1 MKLSTKIT
9 VIGLL
14 FTLSSLTACFKS
26 EKYPLEPI
34 ISNPVVTVFN
44 DSARVSFDFT
54 DGDADLGLP
63 PGDTTGVFAPDSFFY
78 YNIYLE
84 YFEKDDNLGWV
95 PGKDLAGEDVVFSYR
110 IKPIEVSDN
119 TKGIKGTID
128 VMVEPTYYNP
138 LSSQSDT
145 IKFKIILIDRALN
158 ISNSI
163 ETGEVVSP

>member
-1 MKLSTKIT
+1 M
-9 VIGLL
+9 
-14 FTLSSLTACFKS
+14 SSCFKS
-26 EKYPLEPI
+26 EDYPVEPI
-34 ISNPVVTVFN
+34 ISNPVVVVYT

-63 PGDTTGVFAPDSFFY
+63 PEDNTGIFAPDSFYY

-84 YFEKDDNLGWV
+84 YFEKDDALGWV
-95 PGKDLAGEDVVFSYR
+95 PGKDLAGENVIFSYR

-128 VMVEPTYYNP
+128 VMVEPTFKNP

-145 IKFKIILIDRALN
+145 IKYKITLIDRALHV
-158 ISNSI
+158 SNAI
-163 ETGEVVSP
+163 ETDEVVSQ